1 MFGSAGHLFEGIF
14 HGFVLA
20 AVSIKRRRLSAI
32 LVIVTLAFGIGA
44 FCATGSALLVLG
56 ADPLEGRGRSIFHPQ
71 LDPRPLHARESSV
84 EPPDDMNLADA
95 RNVYRMAEGLPRVIT
110 SQNWLPLM
118 GQGANGAIAR
128 MSITRATTRDFFA
141 MFGAHMKYGAAWSP
155 LQDTDRERVIVLSA
169 AANQSIFGGENSVG
183 RQLAI
188 ATKAMTV
195 VGVLRPWRVAP
206 KIYDLNDGP
215 FSEPE
220 EIFMPFETW
229 LDLPQDYGYGPM
241 RCFGASDE
249 ESHDPSDDHCT
260 WVQSWVTLP
269 EGRAATFAQQLAAYS
284 RDQKQSGSYGRL
296 PNVRLRSVT
305 EWLEYKDVVPA
316 SSKAQFWVALGL
328 LLACLITVSG
338 LQGVSFRARFPELG
352 VRRAMGA
359 SRAAIVWQLVV
370 EGSVLG
376 FFGGVLGIVIS
387 VLGIFL
393 LRMSPE
399 NYASYIELD
408 AKMVFASVALGVFTM
423 LATSFLPAVR
433 ASAVPPYRQM
443 QMTG

>member
-1 MFGSAGHLFEGIF
+1 MDF
-14 HGFVLA
+14 HALA
-20 AVSIKRRRLSAI
+20 LALVSLRRRPFSAL
-32 LVIVTLAFGIGA
+32 LVIITLAFGIGA
-44 FCATGSALLVLG
+44 FCATGSALVVLG
-56 ADPLEGRGRSIFHPQ
+56 SDPLDGRGSSIFHPQ
-71 LDPRPLHARESSV
+71 LDPRPLHAGESSV
-84 EPPDDMNLADA
+84 EPPDDMNLVDA
-95 RNVYRMAEGLPRVIT
+95 RNVFRMAEGLPRVMT

-118 GQGANGAIAR
+118 GQGANGTIAR
-128 MSITRATTRDFFA
+128 MAVTRAATRDFFT
-141 MFGAHMKYGAAWSP
+141 MFGAHMKYGTSWST
-155 LQDTDRERVIVLSA
+155 LQDTDRARVIVLSA
-169 AANQSIFGGENSVG
+169 AANQSVFGGENSVG
-183 RQLAI
+183 RELAI
-188 ATKAMTV
+188 ATKTMTV
-195 VGVLRPWRVAP
+195 VGVLQPWRVAP
-206 KIYDLNDGP
+206 KIYDLNDGA
-215 FSEPE
+215 FSDPE
-220 EIFMPFETW
+220 EIFMPFDTW

-269 EGRAATFAQQLAAYS
+269 EGRVTTFAQQLAAYS
-284 RDQKQSGSYGRL
+284 SDQKQSGRYGRL
-296 PNVRLRSVT
+296 PNVRLRSAT
-305 EWLEYKDVVPA
+305 DWLEYKDVVPA
-316 SSKAQFWVALGL
+316 SSKAQFCVALGL

-408 AKMVFASVALGVFTM
+408 AKMVVASVALGVFTM

-443 QMTG
+443 QMTS